1 MLLGAPLLAIAV
13 LLAWF
18 VSSDLSRQPKSE
30 LDIVRE
36 AGRTGVA
43 RYFAGELT
51 GASAPSRAVVNGRAF
66 NLEVA
71 GDAASRTL
79 GLGGRDAL
87 ADDSGMLFVFPREGF
102 HRFWMKD
109 VSFPLDLLYIAGDGT
124 IVDIQR
130 MGPEPGVPDAE
141 LTIYKPPVEVLLA
154 IEINGGLARRHGIE
168 AGMAV
173 RFE

>member
-30 LDIVRE
+30 RDIVRE
-36 AGRTGVA
+36 ASRTSVA
-43 RYFAGELT
+43 RYFADEF
-51 GASAPSRAVVNGRAF
+51 ASAPSRAVINGRAF

-71 GDAASRTL
+71 SDAASRTL
-79 GLGGRDAL
+79 GLGGRPAL

-102 HRFWMKD
+102 HSFWMKD
-109 VSFPLDLLYIAGDGT
+109 VSFPLDLLYIARDGT
-124 IVDIQR
+124 IMDIQR
-130 MGPEPGVPDAE
+130 MEPEPGVPNAD
-141 LTIYKPPVEVLLA
+141 LTIYEPPVEVLLA
-154 IEINGGLARRHGIE
+154 IEINAGLAQRHGIE

-173 RFE
+173 SFE

>member
-18 VSSDLSRQPKSE
+18 VSSDLGRHPESAR
-30 LDIVRE
+30 DIVPE
-36 AGRTGVA
+36 AGRTAVA
-43 RYFAGELT
+43 RYFAGELA
-51 GASAPSRAVVNGRAF
+51 GASAPSRAVINGRAF

-71 GDAASRTL
+71 ADTASRSL

-87 ADDSGMLFVFPREGF
+87 ADDAGMLFVFPVEGF
-102 HRFWMKD
+102 HRFWMKN

-124 IVDIQR
+124 IVDIRR
-130 MGPEPGVPDAE
+130 MEPEPGVPDAE
-141 LTIYKPPVEVLLA
+141 LTTYVPSVEVLLA
-154 IEINGGLARRHGIE
+154 LEINGGLARQHGIE

-173 RFE
+173 SFE